1 MEGVGSFQLTNR
13 GAAEVLMETERDR
26 GREAERDSITWTEK
40 AAPPSLARPEGG
52 EAVQV
57 AAARSS
63 AFVSST
69 NLRDEKHPKRQMC
82 SN

>member
-26 GREAERDSITWTEK
+26 GRGERFHYVDQNGGSSEFG
-40 AAPPSLARPEGG
+40 RPGGG
-52 EAVQV
+52 EALQV
-57 AAARSS
+57 TAARFS
-63 AFVSST
+63 ASISST

-82 SN
+82 NN